1 MGIFNKFNKKEEIRE
16 NDIEG
21 LLLSSKLDKF
31 SISKEMSLQ
40 IPVVSGCTNL
50 ISNLIAGLPIKL
62 YQEVNGEVK
71 EVKNDVRVGL
81 LNDETG
87 DILDG
92 FQFKK
97 ALVED
102 FILEGNAY
110 AYINKV
116 RNNVKSL
123 NYIEPKYISIFK
135 STDPIF
141 KDVKISING
150 KQYEHYQFINLT
162 RKTVNGVDGIGIIEE
177 NRAMLSLAF
186 NTLAFEERNIRTGG
200 VKKGV
205 IKSVKKLTKEALDAL
220 KEAWNK
226 LYSGTSENVIVLN
239 DGLDY
244 KELQQTSVELQLN
257 ENKKVNDEQI
267 CSIFNTPISILKGTA
282 TDDTINTWHNNTI
295 IPIINAFESALNKN
309 LLLTKEKGSFYF
321 AFDTRNLTK
330 GDIEKRYKA
339 YEIAIK
345 NKILTVNEVRYE
357 EDKPSIKALENTLML
372 GLNDVLFNTESKEIY
387 TPNTNASVNLN
398 DSKPTLLSKGGEE
411 DEDRNKE

>member
-1 MGIFNKFNKKEEIRE
+1 MAIFNRKKEEVRDYKLE
-16 NDIEG
+16 DLFVSSN
-21 LLLSSKLDKF
+21 LSNFNINKD
-31 SISKEMSLQ
+31 MAMQ
-40 IPVVSGCTNL
+40 IPTVSACTNL
-50 ISNLIAGLPIKL
+50 ISNLIAGLPVKL
-62 YQEVNGEVK
+62 YKEVNGEVR
-71 EVKNDVRVGL
+71 EVKDDNRIAL

-97 ALVED
+97 ALIED
-102 FILEGNAY
+102 FLLEGNAY
-110 AYINKV
+110 AYINKS
-116 RNNVKSL
+116 RNTVKSL
-123 NYIEPKYISIFK
+123 NYIEPRHISTFK
-135 STDPIF
+135 GTDPIF
-141 KDVKISING
+141 KDVKLSING
-150 KQYEHYQFINLT
+150 KMYENYQFITLT
-162 RKTVNGVDGIGIIEE
+162 RKTSDGVKGTGIVGE
-177 NRAMLSLAF
+177 NKAMLSLAY
-186 NTLAFEERNIRTGG
+186 NTLLYEEKNIRTGG

-205 IKSVKKLTKEALDAL
+205 IKSVKKLTKEALEAL

-257 ENKKVNDEQI
+257 ENKQVNAEEI
-267 CSIFNTPISILKGTA
+267 CAIFNTPISILKGTA
-282 TDDTINTWHNNTI
+282 NDETINTWNNNTI
-295 IPIINAFESALNKN
+295 IPIVNAFESALNKN

-321 AFDTRNLTK
+321 AFDTRNLSR

-345 NKILTVNEVRYE
+345 NKILTINEVRYE

-372 GLNDVLFNTESKEIY
+372 GLNDVLFNTDSKEIY
-387 TPNTNASVNLN
+387 TPNTNATTSLEHSDSNL
-398 DSKPTLLSKGGEE
+398 PKGGEE